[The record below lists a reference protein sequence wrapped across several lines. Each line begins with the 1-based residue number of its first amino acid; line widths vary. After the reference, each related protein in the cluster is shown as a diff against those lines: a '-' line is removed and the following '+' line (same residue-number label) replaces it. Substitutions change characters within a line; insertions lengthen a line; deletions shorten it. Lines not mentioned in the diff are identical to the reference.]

1 MSARR
6 RGLPLAVAIV
16 ASLVVHVVGVP
27 VVLYVALP
35 DGWTLHGDEG
45 RAPRME
51 LVDLKRERRAQDDAK
66 PVDDVAKVEEEPEEE
81 LPPPPEPELDGQLV
95 ELPPQ
100 RDPEKPDKADYL
112 AETDHKVD
120 KETRSVRFE
129 VNPEVLADR
138 WSPEQR
144 VELAGD
150 DVADLDMTRPST
162 GARVGGVAA
171 PFDPSRDGVLASTP
185 SKWKVTNRDG
195 LADPVP
201 ASSLVSV
208 LAGAPQN
215 DRLNEANGPTTSL
228 NTKEFLYAG
237 YLTRI
242 RRLVN
247 FYWNQNVDNLPNS
260 VKLVR
265 PEYTTHVKVVLDS
278 SGALE
283 TVDIT
288 EGSGSGEL
296 DDAVVRAFKVAGP
309 FANPPAGLIGADGR
323 ILLPDM
329 GFTVTVGVAQMHFD
343 GVDPRAGVQFPGIL
357 KAPR

>member
-1 MSARR
+1 MSDRR
-6 RGLPLAVAIV
+6 RGLPFAFALF
-16 ASLVVHVVGVP
+16 ASLLVHVVGVP
-27 VVLYVALP
+27 VVIAVALP
-35 DGWTLHGDEG
+35 DGVSK
-45 RAPRME
+45 RASKEHSDPME
-51 LVDLKRERRAQDDAK
+51 IVDLKRERRDRSDDE
-66 PVDDVAKVEEEPEEE
+66 PPTDVAKKDDPVEEV
-81 LPPPPEPELDGQLV
+81 PPPPDPELDGQLV

-100 RDPEKPDKADYL
+100 RNPEKPEKADYL
-112 AETDHKVD
+112 AETDHKVE

-129 VNPEVLADR
+129 VNPEVLSDR

-144 VELAGD
+144 VEMAGE

-171 PFDPSRDGVLASTP
+171 PFDPRRDGMLAATP

-201 ASSLVSV
+201 SSSLVSV

-215 DRLNEANGPTTSL
+215 DRLNEANGATTSL

-265 PEYTTHVKVVLDS
+265 PEYTTDVKVVLDS
-278 SGALE
+278 LGTLE
-283 TVDIT
+283 TIDVT
-288 EGSGSGEL
+288 EASGSVEL

-309 FANPPAGLIGADGR
+309 FSNPPAGLIGADGR
-323 ILLPDM
+323 IVLPDM

-343 GVDPRAGVQFPGIL
+343 GIDPRAGVQFPGIL